1 MKRKLNLYS
10 AGLLF
15 LGFVF
20 FSTSCNDDD
29 IIETAWNIENFT
41 VEASQWSWSPANR
54 RWEAVRELDYIDEF
68 IYEKGSV
75 IGYVF
80 LGEQNKDEVQTQLPY
95 IKSYILDDGSK
106 FTETISY
113 EYSYL
118 TNKVKFYIEPSD
130 GIQDAAAR
138 QRYDFRIAMIW

>member
-1 MKRKLNLYS
+1 M
-10 AGLLF
+10 
-15 LGFVF
+15 
-20 FSTSCNDDD
+20 
-29 IIETAWNIENFT
+29 
-41 VEASQWSWSPANR
+41 
-54 RWEAVRELDYIDEF
+54 
-68 IYEKGSV
+68 

>member
-41 VEASQWSWSPANR
+41 VEASQWSWNPANR